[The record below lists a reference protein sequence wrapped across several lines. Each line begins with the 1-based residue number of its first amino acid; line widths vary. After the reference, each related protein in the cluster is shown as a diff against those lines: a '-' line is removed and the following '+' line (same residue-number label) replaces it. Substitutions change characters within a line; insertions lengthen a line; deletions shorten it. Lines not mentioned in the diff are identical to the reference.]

1 MRGMNIK
8 AIHKFM
14 NISRVLI
21 GLINE
26 TLRYFPLGLVT
37 IFVVLFYFVPDG
49 VLGDIIHEWQKTDVS
64 GKIYI
69 VRLWLK
75 ATLVCVFAPVFLKYL
90 CSDAF
95 MPKKCVN
102 KNSNETNKQSGER

>member
-1 MRGMNIK
+1 MRGINIK
-8 AIHKFM
+8 AIHNFM
-14 NISRVLI
+14 NISRVVI
-21 GLINE
+21 GLTNE
-26 TLRYFPLGLVT
+26 ILRYFPLGLVM

-75 ATLVCVFAPVFLKYL
+75 ATLVYVFVTVFLKYL

-95 MPKKCVN
+95 IPKKRVDINGDGNN
-102 KNSNETNKQSGER
+102 KKPGE

>member
-1 MRGMNIK
+1 MRGINIK

-37 IFVVLFYFVPDG
+37 IFVVLFYFIPDG

-75 ATLVCVFAPVFLKYL
+75 ATLVCVFASVFLKYL

-95 MPKKCVN
+95 MPKKRVN
-102 KNSNETNKQSGER
+102 KNSNKTNKQSGER